1 MSNKKF
7 TNEEINLLSK
17 NKYVLRVNQNGIT
30 YSNEFKIHFIAEYD
44 KGKTTRVIFE
54 ESGFNVDILGED
66 RIRSAGNRWRTAYKT
81 NGITGLDDTRRT
93 KSGRPRKRELTKDE
107 VVAKQKAEIEYLRA
121 EIELLKK

>member
-44 KGKTTRVIFE
+44 KGKTTRV
-54 ESGFNVDILGED
+54 GFKVED
-66 RIRSAGNRWRTAYKT
+66 GKKVR
-81 NGITGLDDTRRT
+81 
-93 KSGRPRKRELTKDE
+93 
-107 VVAKQKAEIEYLRA
+107 VAKSTGEVID
-121 EIELLKK
+121 

>member
-107 VVAKQKAEIEYLRA
+107 VIAKQNAEIEYLRA
-121 EIELLKK
+121 EIELLKN